1 MKLLVKYKVVGVIYD
16 NPDGKNRQ
24 EIIRYVA
31 DTYRTKGMLKPW
43 NNLTDEQIIAE
54 ATEGHEYEN
63 QVVKAAARLVKEPNN
78 PHDPNA
84 IKVILIDAERKKHH
98 VGYIPKEN
106 TAEISRLMKTLHRID
121 VEFTGGQYKA
131 IDIDNEDNEYI
142 DTYSE
147 NYGIILH
154 TVDVVELTENNPFLK
169 AGDGSPKAKMAGRL
183 GCGLM
188 VFILIM
194 IIVIIFS

>member
-1 MKLLVKYKVVGVIYD
+1 MPELNVVGVIYD
-16 NPDGKNRQ
+16 NPDGTNRQ
-24 EIIRYVA
+24 EVIRHVINSYKS
-31 DTYRTKGMLKPW
+31 KGKLKPW
-43 NNLTDEQIIAE
+43 DNLTDEQIIADG
-54 ATEGHEYEN
+54 AEGHEYEN

-98 VGYIPKEN
+98 VGYIPKEK
-106 TAEISRLMKTLHRID
+106 TAEVSRLMKTLNRID

-131 IDIDNEDNEYI
+131 IDIDDDENEYI

-147 NYGIILH
+147 NYGVILH

-194 IIVIIFS
+194 IVVIILS